1 MSPPTLSIEYFVL
14 WSLAALGVYY
24 LLFLADKALRRRSFR
39 ANDVRDSA
47 NQLRYVMQASF
58 SAKKV
63 MTLAEYRV
71 FKATEDEICAGH
83 RGCRVFSQ
91 TSLGEILSSSD
102 KRAFTAIN
110 SKRVDV
116 LVVGR
121 DGLPVVAVEF
131 QGQGHYQGD
140 AAARDAVKK
149 EALRKAGVKYIE
161 ILDSHSEAD
170 IRRLVGEAMAQAN
183 PALAPRLVRAQ

>member
-1 MSPPTLSIEYFVL
+1 MSLPNLSIEYFVL
-14 WSLAALGVYY
+14 WPLAALGIYY

-71 FKATEDEICAGH
+71 FKATEDEIRAGH
-83 RGCRVFSQ
+83 GGCRVFSQ
-91 TSLGEILSSSD
+91 TSLGEVLSSND
-102 KRAFTAIN
+102 KRAFSSIN
-110 SKRVDV
+110 AKRVDV

-121 DGLPVVAVEF
+121 EGFSVLAVEF
-131 QGQGHYQGD
+131 QGKGHYQGD

-149 EALRKAGVKYIE
+149 EALRKAGVRYIE
-161 ILDSHSEAD
+161 IFDSHSDAD

-183 PALAPRLVRAQ
+183 AANAPRLVRAQ